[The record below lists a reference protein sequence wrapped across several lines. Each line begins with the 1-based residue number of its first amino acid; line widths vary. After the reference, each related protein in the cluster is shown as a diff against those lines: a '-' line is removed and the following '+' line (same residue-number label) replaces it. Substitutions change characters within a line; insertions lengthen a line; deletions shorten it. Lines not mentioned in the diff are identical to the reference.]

1 MYSYHLADTS
11 VPVYNMRR
19 VRPQKDVG
27 RGGFPRLSSA
37 VPISA
42 AQQELRDLSA
52 DITIQLGIFEAAVE
66 VKPVE
71 RLEPRAAFDEAE
83 DVDSMERVFA
93 VAAGSS
99 QDSKLFERRSGP
111 TPDDALNDG
120 RGHIVN
126 FVELKHPQR
135 AMRARRGDVRIRA
148 VSIAYDEAP

>member
-1 MYSYHLADTS
+1 MYSNNVAETS
-11 VPVYNMRR
+11 EQVYNLRR
-19 VRPQKDVG
+19 VRPQEDVG
-27 RGGFPRLSSA
+27 RGGFPRLKFTI
-37 VPISA
+37 PISA

-52 DITIQLGIFEAAVE
+52 DITIQLGIFEATVE

-83 DVDSMERVFA
+83 DVDSIERIFA
-93 VAAGSS
+93 AVGSS
-99 QDSKLFERRSGP
+99 QDSKLFERRSRP
-111 TPDDALNDG
+111 TLDDAVNEG

-126 FVELKHPQR
+126 TVELEHPQR

>member
-1 MYSYHLADTS
+1 MYSNNVAETS
-11 VPVYNMRR
+11 EQVYNMRR
-19 VRPQKDVG
+19 VRHQEDVG
-27 RGGFPRLSSA
+27 RGGFPRLTFT

-83 DVDSMERVFA
+83 DVYSTERILA
-93 VAAGSS
+93 VGSS

-111 TPDDALNDG
+111 TPDDGLDDG

-126 FVELKHPQR
+126 FVELEHPQR

-148 VSIAYDEAP
+148 VSIAYDEAA

>member
-1 MYSYHLADTS
+1 MDSNNVAETS
-11 VPVYNMRR
+11 EQVYNLRR
-19 VRPQKDVG
+19 VRPQEDVG

-37 VPISA
+37 VPLSA

-71 RLEPRAAFDEAE
+71 RLEPRAAFDKAE
-83 DVDSMERVFA
+83 DVDSIEIIFA
-93 VAAGSS
+93 VAVGSS

-120 RGHIVN
+120 RGHIAN
-126 FVELKHPQR
+126 FVELEHPQR
-135 AMRARRGDVRIRA
+135 AMRTRRGDVRIRA

>member
-1 MYSYHLADTS
+1 MYSNNVAETS
-11 VPVYNMRR
+11 EQVYNMRR
-19 VRPQKDVG
+19 VRHQEDVG
-27 RGGFPRLSSA
+27 RGGFPRLTFT

-83 DVDSMERVFA
+83 DVYSTERILA
-93 VAAGSS
+93 VGSS

-120 RGHIVN
+120 RGQIAN
-126 FVELKHPQR
+126 FVELEHPQR

-148 VSIAYDEAP
+148 VSIAYDEAA

>member
-37 VPISA
+37 VPLSA

-52 DITIQLGIFEAAVE
+52 DITIQLGISEAAVE

-71 RLEPRAAFDEAE
+71 RLEPRAAFDEVE
-83 DVDSMERVFA
+83 DVESIERIFA
-93 VAAGSS
+93 VGSS
-99 QDSKLFERRSGP
+99 QDSKFFERRSGP

-126 FVELKHPQR
+126 AVELEHPQR
-135 AMRARRGDVRIRA
+135 AVRARRGDA
-148 VSIAYDEAP
+148 VPYVADSIAMS